1 MGMAPMFF
9 VSVAS
14 KGLSDYI
21 SVLEST
27 LTGISTSVDSKG
39 TYVAPKLCRMFFF
52 RGWGLERELAAKDA
66 TGRKKNGRRAAAV
79 HAGPKNTQG
88 DYARLGA
95 GKQGKPCE

>member
-1 MGMAPMFF
+1 MGMRPMFF

-39 TYVAPKLCRMFFF
+39 TYVAPKLCRIRAFFSLLGS
-52 RGWGLERELAAKDA
+52 REGTRRERRDWAQKK
-66 TGRKKNGRRAAAV
+66 TGDVLRTFIKNSR
-79 HAGPKNTQG
+79 NTQG
-88 DYARLGA
+88 YYTRYAA
-95 GKQGKPCE
+95 GKQGK

>member
-1 MGMAPMFF
+1 MFF

-27 LTGISTSVDSKG
+27 LTGTSSTVDSKG
-39 TYVAPKLCRMFFF
+39 TYVAPKLFRIRAFFSVLGS
-52 RGWGLERELAAKDA
+52 REGTRRERRDWAQKKTAEELPHCI
-66 TGRKKNGRRAAAV
+66 KNR
-79 HAGPKNTQG
+79 KNTQG

-95 GKQGKPCE
+95 GKQGKICE